1 MKFFY
6 ISAIILSAFLFGSCD
21 DNTDEIGSSLIGD
34 MDDLEITPASYQI
47 STRSIIADSVYSRN
61 TIGYLGK
68 IRDPET
74 GAYITSD
81 FTTQFHTLENYEYP
95 VKDSIRSLVN
105 GKIDT
110 N

>member
-68 IRDPET
+68 YAIRKQE
-74 GAYITSD
+74 
-81 FTTQFHTLENYEYP
+81 HTLRAIY
-95 VKDSIRSLVN
+95 DTISHL
-105 GKIDT
+105 GKL
-110 N
+110 